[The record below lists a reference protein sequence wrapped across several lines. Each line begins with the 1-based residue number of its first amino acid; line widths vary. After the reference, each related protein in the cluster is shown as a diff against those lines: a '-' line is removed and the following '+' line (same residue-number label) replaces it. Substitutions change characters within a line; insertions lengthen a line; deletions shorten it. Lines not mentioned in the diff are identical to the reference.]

1 VSKGGRETE
10 DGLKSAVVKEGE
22 KEVVVPTVSRQPARR
37 TAGGRTGEEE
47 DGEGFGEPS
56 VPSPVGGKSFFFFE
70 MGGNLRWSE
79 HNIRNLRVCLV
90 D

>member
-22 KEVVVPTVSRQPARR
+22 KEVVVPTVGRQPARR

-56 VPSPVGGKSFFFFE
+56 VRSPVGGFFCF
-70 MGGNLRWSE
+70 LRWVEIWVGLS
-79 HNIRNLRVCLV
+79 ITLGILAS
-90 D
+90 